1 MAKQRMSL
9 SSILRWSLKLLLL
22 LALIGFLDFY
32 LPDHEVVR
40 ILDADVKRMD
50 RNTGEFITNQGAP
63 SGVSVT
69 RDVNLIQTVLPNGK
83 PLALRNEDTGWG
95 FPWYF
100 KFDTENLQIK
110 AKDLRST
117 PEDPIWVDVVR
128 YGWRIEVF
136 SMFPNAISL
145 KRVTGP
151 DALGWPW
158 TRIIM
163 VVLLVLGGL
172 LLWRAWHLFL
182 VRAWLPMTERLNLSN
197 PFSGLRR
204 LLGRS
209 RRSRLPPSG
218 SSPLDDDL

>member
-1 MAKQRMSL
+1 MSF
-9 SSILRWSLKLLLL
+9 SSILRWTLKLLLL
-22 LALIGFLDFY
+22 LALVGFLDFY

-50 RNTGEFITNQGAP
+50 KS
-63 SGVSVT
+63 SGKLLTKKDQAAAGVQT

-83 PLALRNEDTGWG
+83 PLAFRNEDTGWG

-117 PEDPIWVDVVR
+117 PENPIWVDVVR

-136 SMFPNAISL
+136 SMFPNAISMT
-145 KRVTGP
+145 RVSGP

-158 TRIIM
+158 TRIVM
-163 VVLLVLGGL
+163 LVLLILLAG
-172 LLWRAWHLFL
+172 LLWRAWHVFL
-182 VRAWLPMTERLNLSN
+182 VRAWLPMTERLSLSN
-197 PFSGLRR
+197 RFSGFRR
-204 LLGRS
+204 LFGRS
-209 RRSRLPPSG
+209 RRSQLPPSG
-218 SSPLDDDL
+218 SSPLDDDF